1 MAASSAESPR
11 IIRGSRTV
19 FASLPSPGSGSV
31 DLGPLTLRAYGVMI
45 ALGVLAAVW
54 LTAKRFGE
62 RGSNPDH
69 ATGMAMW
76 AVPAGLVGAR
86 LYHVIT
92 DWQKF
97 EDSPADALKIWEG
110 GLGILGAVVVG
121 ALGGVLY
128 VRRHNLGVARSLDI
142 ATPALPLAQA
152 IGRWGN
158 WWNQELFGKPTDV
171 PWALEIDAENRPEG
185 FQANETFHPTFLYE
199 SLWNVGVLAALLMIE
214 RTGRL
219 KPGRLLAAYLAL
231 YALGRIWIEWLRI
244 DPANEIAGLRV
255 NLWVYGVVLLVSL
268 AVVVTGL
275 RPAGAPEEIDDGDRG
290 DDDADDDPDEPDDGE
305 LADGDGEGDPDDSE
319 LADEDHV
326 REGADGARG
335 PASRRRPSS
344 AG

>member
-1 MAASSAESPR
+1 ML
-11 IIRGSRTV
+11 
-19 FASLPSPGSGSV
+19 ASLPSPGSGSL

-54 LTAKRFGE
+54 LTAKRFAE

-171 PWALEIDAENRPEG
+171 PWALEIDVENRPEG
-185 FQANETFHPTFLYE
+185 FQADETFHPTFLYE
-199 SLWNVGVLAALLMIE
+199 SLWNLGVLAALLMIE

-219 KPGRLLAAYLAL
+219 KPGRLLAAYLGL

-255 NLWVYGVVLLVSL
+255 NLWVYGAVLLVSL

-275 RPAGAPEEIDDGDRG
+275 RPAGAAEATEDGDGGGGGDDEDVDEFDDGDDLEDG
-290 DDDADDDPDEPDDGE
+290 PDDADDDSDLLDEDGDHE
-305 LADGDGEGDPDDSE
+305 EADG
-319 LADEDHV
+319 V
-326 REGADGARG
+326 REPR
-335 PASRRRPSS
+335 SRRRPSS